1 MNGRRNLLNRKEKH
15 MNRNALLL
23 ELLVSGFFAIAC
35 LRARVAGRSDV
46 AMKPRDLLRLT
57 DRLERLRRTRWQWCS
72 MVLIIVA
79 IRMQT
84 GIPLIVELTAA
95 LQFVVFLALPVAKV
109 LPIRAF
115 ETSRKGISRKQQG
128 HIRTAKVG

>member
-1 MNGRRNLLNRKEKH
+1 

-35 LRARVAGRSDV
+35 LRARVAGSSDV

-72 MVLIIVA
+72 MVLLIVA

-84 GIPLIVELTAA
+84 GIPVIVEFTAA
-95 LQFVVFLALPVAKV
+95 FQFIVFLALPVAKAASPRP
-109 LPIRAF
+109 LQG
-115 ETSRKGISRKQQG
+115 SRKVGSRTAPRQ
-128 HIRTAKVG
+128 IRTAKVG